1 MTFLMGVLVN
11 APIPTVETTAQKTD
25 LCQHAHELF
34 CRKVDVHAEE
44 VVSGVFFARLCKGR
58 PTHVQH
64 VEVSKYATHWSVR
77 PCRGWWRK
85 EWCREICW
93 EVRPWHLDRLPNAIA
108 LHHQGECRC
117 ALVSATALHC
127 ERVADIRPQA
137 SHRIMLKTR
146 SDLGANSAARP
157 KQRPWPIQAVWDRV
171 FRTKRRITLTTVDA
185 LTDLSALQR
194 DIIIAKTLHG
204 LIVP

>member
-1 MTFLMGVLVN
+1 MLVTPEDDLSDGGVGECAN
-11 APIPTVETTAQKTD
+11 PHGGDCCAKTD
-25 LCQHAHELF
+25 FCQHTHELF

-44 VVSGVFFARLCKGR
+44 VVSWVFFARLCKGR

-146 SDLGANSAARP
+146 RDRKSTRLNSSHLGISY
-157 KQRPWPIQAVWDRV
+157 AV
-171 FRTKRRITLTTVDA
+171 F
-185 LTDLSALQR
+185 
-194 DIIIAKTLHG
+194 
-204 LIVP
+204 